1 MLSKEET
8 AVARRLI
15 GQYREFAKN
24 WIIVRWLLLA
34 AGLLMLL
41 ILFFAWQQLVQL
53 QSFDAVTFPRKP
65 PPEDMRTMLNERIDI
80 LRLELKLYI
89 AVFLHAMLG
98 PALVFA
104 ALYGWNRWA
113 PHYTLKAKLLETALE
128 SEEASRRTLEFM
140 KSEDA

>member
-8 AVARRLI
+8 ALARRLI
-15 GQYREFAKN
+15 GQYRGFAKN

-34 AGLLMLL
+34 AGLLMLV
-41 ILFFAWQQLVQL
+41 ILFFAWLQLAQL
-53 QSFDAVTFPRKP
+53 ESFDAVIFAKEP
-65 PPEDMRTMLNERIDI
+65 PADDMRAMLNERIDI

-89 AVFLHAMLG
+89 AVFLHAVLG

-104 ALYGWNRWA
+104 ALYGWNRWS